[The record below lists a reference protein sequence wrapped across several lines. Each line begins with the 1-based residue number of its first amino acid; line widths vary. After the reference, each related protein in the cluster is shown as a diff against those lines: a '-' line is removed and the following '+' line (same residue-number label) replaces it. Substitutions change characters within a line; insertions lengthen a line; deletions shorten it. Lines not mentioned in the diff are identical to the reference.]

1 MWIFSLLWPFGTFIA
16 SIHRYKY
23 RNFVIAS
30 LGIAIM
36 YALCMQVT
44 ATASFDADITRN
56 LRNAADSQY
65 DSWGDIFLNK
75 DFLTSIISKLACY
88 VSDDL
93 RFLGVIFEILNTLMF
108 LRCIQIIETKVKS
121 YGLNMSPLWITV
133 LVLAFSFWE
142 INSLRFKLATTFYTW
157 CALEYFMNGNNRYKY
172 YSILSPFIHFGYF
185 IAVPPLLVYGW
196 LKDRTK
202 VVWMIFA
209 VSFFLTTPAV
219 SLYINNLSQEYMS
232 ESVAKNVDGY
242 ASERGLE
249 GMAERYAEGAR
260 TGNLNRAISRSMVD
274 IRNYT
279 VMACVGLLSLLC
291 YRSKNKNEEMVRIMN
306 YLLLFYSFSN
316 VANSNSQGVRFY
328 ATAALLAV
336 CFFIVFIAKSQMVN
350 VLSIAQK
357 RLCIIGC
364 IIVSIATLMN
374 LYIGRDAANLG
385 SVMFNNIIFRVISI
399 II

>member
-1 MWIFSLLWPFGTFIA
+1 MFSLLWPFGTFLA
-16 SIHRYKY
+16 SIRKYKY
-23 RNFVIAS
+23 RNFAIAS
-30 LGIAIM
+30 FGIAIM

-44 ATASFDADITRN
+44 STATFDADITRN
-56 LRNAADSQY
+56 LQNAADSQY
-65 DSWGDIFLNK
+65 KTWVDIFLEK
-75 DFLTSIISKLACY
+75 DFLTSIIGKLACY

-121 YGLNMSPLWITV
+121 YGLRMSPLWITI

-142 INSLRFKLATTFYTW
+142 INSLRFKLATTFYVW
-157 CALEYFMNGNNRYKY
+157 CALEYFMNEKSRFKY

-185 IAVPPLLVYGW
+185 IVVPPLLIYGW
-196 LKDRTK
+196 LKDRTI

-219 SLYINNLSQEYMS
+219 SLYINSMTQEYMS
-232 ESVAKNVDGY
+232 ESVANSVEGY

-260 TGNLNRAISRSMVD
+260 MGNLNRAISRSMVD

-291 YRSKNKNEEMVRIMN
+291 YRSKNKNKEMVRILN
-306 YLLLFYSFSN
+306 FLLLFYAFSN
-316 VANSNSQGVRFY
+316 VANSNSQGVRFF

-336 CFFIVFIAKSQMVN
+336 CFFIVFIAKSKNENAV
-350 VLSIAQK
+350 SITYK
-357 RLCIIGC
+357 RLYIIGC
-364 IIVSIATLMN
+364 FIVCLTTLMH

-385 SVMFNNIIFRVISI
+385 SVMFNNIIFKLISI
-399 II
+399 TV

>member
-1 MWIFSLLWPFGTFIA
+1 MWIYSLLWPFGTFIA

-209 VSFFLTTPAV
+209 VSFSLTTPAV
-219 SLYINNLSQEYMS
+219 SLYINSMSQEYMS
-232 ESVAKNVDGY
+232 ESVAQNVEGY

-249 GMAERYAEGAR
+249 GMAETYAEGAR
-260 TGNLNRAISRSMVD
+260 RGNLNRAISRSMVD

-291 YRSKNKNEEMVRIMN
+291 YRSKNKKEEMVRILN
-306 YLLLFYSFSN
+306 YLLLFYAFSN

-328 ATAALLAV
+328 ATAALLAS
-336 CFFIVFIAKSQMVN
+336 CFFIVFIAKSQNLNTV
-350 VLSIAQK
+350 SFAHK
-357 RLCIIGC
+357 RLYTIGC
-364 IIVSIATLMN
+364 FIVCITTLMN
-374 LYIGRDAANLG
+374 LYIGRDAANLS
-385 SVMFNNIIFRVISI
+385 SVMFNNIIFRLISI
-399 II
+399 I

>member
-1 MWIFSLLWPFGTFIA
+1 MWIFSLLWPFGTFLA
-16 SIHRYKY
+16 SIRKYKY
-23 RNFVIAS
+23 RNFAIAS
-30 LGIAIM
+30 FGIAIM

-44 ATASFDADITRN
+44 STATFDADITRN
-56 LRNAADSQY
+56 LQNAADSQY
-65 DSWGDIFLNK
+65 KTWVDIFLEK
-75 DFLTSIISKLACY
+75 DFLTSIIGKLACH

-121 YGLNMSPLWITV
+121 YGLRMSPLWITI

-142 INSLRFKLATTFYTW
+142 INSLRFKLATTFYVW
-157 CALEYFMNGNNRYKY
+157 CALEYFMNEKSRFKY

-185 IAVPPLLVYGW
+185 IVVPPLLIYGW
-196 LKDRTK
+196 LKDRTI

-219 SLYINNLSQEYMS
+219 SLYINSMTQEYMS
-232 ESVAKNVDGY
+232 ESVAKNVEGY

-260 TGNLNRAISRSMVD
+260 MGNLNRAISRSMVD

-291 YRSKNKNEEMVRIMN
+291 YRSKNKNKEMVRILN
-306 YLLLFYSFSN
+306 FLLLFYAFSN
-316 VANSNSQGVRFY
+316 VANSNSQGVRFF

-336 CFFIVFIAKSQMVN
+336 CFFIVFIAKSQNENAV
-350 VLSIAQK
+350 SITHK
-357 RLCIIGC
+357 RLFIIGC
-364 IIVSIATLMN
+364 FIVCLTTLIY

-385 SVMFNNIIFRVISI
+385 NVMFNNIIIRLISI

>member
-1 MWIFSLLWPFGTFIA
+1 MWIFSLLWPFGTFIV
-16 SIHRYKY
+16 SIRRYKY
-23 RNFVIAS
+23 SNFVIAS

-36 YALCMQVT
+36 YALCMQVS

-56 LRNAADSQY
+56 LQNAADSQY
-65 DSWGDIFLNK
+65 KTWGDIFLEK
-75 DFLTSIISKLACY
+75 DFFTSIVGKLACY

-108 LRCIQIIETKVKS
+108 LRCIQIIEKKVKS
-121 YGLNMSPLWITV
+121 YGLNMTSFWITV

-157 CALEYFMNGNNRYKY
+157 CALEYFLNGNNRFKY

-185 IAVPPLLVYGW
+185 IAVPPLIIYGW

-219 SLYINNLSQEYMS
+219 SLYINSMSQEYMS
-232 ESVAKNVDGY
+232 ESVAQNVEGY

-249 GMAERYAEGAR
+249 GMAETYAEGAR

-279 VMACVGLLSLLC
+279 VMACVGFLSLLC
-291 YRSKNKNEEMVRIMN
+291 YRGKNKNVEKVRILN
-306 YLLLFYSFSN
+306 YLLLFYAFSN

-328 ATAALLAV
+328 ATAALLAI
-336 CFFIVFIAKSQMVN
+336 CFFIIFIAKSQNVN
-350 VLSIAQK
+350 AVSSAHK
-357 RLCIIGC
+357 RLYTIGC
-364 IIVSIATLMN
+364 FIVCITTLMH
-374 LYIGRDAANLG
+374 LYIGRDAANLS
-385 SVMFNNIIFRVISI
+385 SVMFNNIIFRLISI
-399 II
+399 TI

>member
-1 MWIFSLLWPFGTFIA
+1 MWIFSLLWPFGTFLA
-16 SIHRYKY
+16 SIRKYKY
-23 RNFVIAS
+23 RNFAIAS
-30 LGIAIM
+30 FGIAIM

-44 ATASFDADITRN
+44 STATFDADITRN
-56 LRNAADSQY
+56 LQNAADSQY
-65 DSWGDIFLNK
+65 KTWVDIFLEK
-75 DFLTSIISKLACY
+75 DFLTSIIGKLACY

-121 YGLNMSPLWITV
+121 YGLRMSPLWITI

-142 INSLRFKLATTFYTW
+142 INSLRFKLATTFYVW
-157 CALEYFMNGNNRYKY
+157 CALEYFMNEKSRFKY

-185 IAVPPLLVYGW
+185 IVVPPLLIYGW
-196 LKDRTK
+196 LKDRTI

-219 SLYINNLSQEYMS
+219 SLYINSMTQEYMS
-232 ESVAKNVDGY
+232 ESVAKNVEGY

-260 TGNLNRAISRSMVD
+260 MGNLNRAISRSMVD

-291 YRSKNKNEEMVRIMN
+291 SRSKNKNKDMVRILN
-306 YLLLFYSFSN
+306 FLLLFYSFSN

-336 CFFIVFIAKSQMVN
+336 CFFIVFIAKSKNVN
-350 VLSIAQK
+350 AVSITHK
-357 RLCIIGC
+357 RLYIIGC
-364 IIVSIATLMN
+364 FIVCLTTLMH

-385 SVMFNNIIFRVISI
+385 SVMFNNIIFRLISI
-399 II
+399 TI

>member
-1 MWIFSLLWPFGTFIA
+1 MFSLLWPFGTFLA
-16 SIHRYKY
+16 SIRKYKY
-23 RNFVIAS
+23 RNFAIAS
-30 LGIAIM
+30 FGIAIM

-44 ATASFDADITRN
+44 STATFDADITRN
-56 LRNAADSQY
+56 LQNAADSQY
-65 DSWGDIFLNK
+65 KTWVDIFLEK
-75 DFLTSIISKLACY
+75 DFLTSIIGKLACH

-121 YGLNMSPLWITV
+121 YGLRMSPLWITI

-142 INSLRFKLATTFYTW
+142 INSLRFKLATTFYVW
-157 CALEYFMNGNNRYKY
+157 CALEYFMNEKSRFKY

-185 IAVPPLLVYGW
+185 IVVPPLLIYGW
-196 LKDRTK
+196 LKDRTI

-219 SLYINNLSQEYMS
+219 SLYINSMTQEYMS
-232 ESVAKNVDGY
+232 ESVAKNVEGY

-260 TGNLNRAISRSMVD
+260 MGNLNRAISRSMVD

-291 YRSKNKNEEMVRIMN
+291 YRSKNKNKEMVRILN
-306 YLLLFYSFSN
+306 FLLLFYAFSN
-316 VANSNSQGVRFY
+316 VANSNSQGARFF

-336 CFFIVFIAKSQMVN
+336 CFFIVFIAKSKNENAV
-350 VLSIAQK
+350 SITHK
-357 RLCIIGC
+357 RLYIIGC
-364 IIVSIATLMN
+364 FIVCLTTLMH

-385 SVMFNNIIFRVISI
+385 SVMFNNIIFRLISI
-399 II
+399 TI

>member
-1 MWIFSLLWPFGTFIA
+1 MWIFSLLWPFGTFIV
-16 SIHRYKY
+16 SIRRYKY

-44 ATASFDADITRN
+44 ATTTFDADITRN
-56 LRNAADSQY
+56 LQNAADSQY
-65 DSWGDIFLNK
+65 NSWSEIFSEK
-75 DFLTSIISKLACY
+75 DFLVSIIGKLACY

-108 LRCIQIIETKVKS
+108 LKCIKIIEKKINS
-121 YGLNMSPLWITV
+121 YGLSMLALWLTV

-157 CALEYFMNGNNRYKY
+157 CTLEYFINGNNRFKY

-185 IAVPPLLVYGW
+185 IVVPPLLIYNW
-196 LKDRTK
+196 LKDRTIL
-202 VVWMIFA
+202 VWIIFA
-209 VSFFLTTPAV
+209 TSFFLTTPAV
-219 SLYINNLSQEYMS
+219 SLYINSMSQEYMS
-232 ESVAKNVDGY
+232 ESVAESVDGY
-242 ASERGLE
+242 ASERGLA

-279 VMACVGLLSLLC
+279 VMACVGILSLL
-291 YRSKNKNEEMVRIMN
+291 YYFGKNKKKEFVRILN
-306 YLLLFYSFSN
+306 FLLLFYAFSN

-336 CFFIVFIAKSQMVN
+336 CFFIIFTAKSQQVN
-350 VLSIAQK
+350 FVSIAHK
-357 RLCIIGC
+357 RVFVIGYF
-364 IIVSIATLMN
+364 IVCLATLMN
-374 LYIGRDAANLG
+374 LYIGRDAANIG
-385 SVMFNNIIFRVISI
+385 SVMFNNIVIRVISI

>member
-1 MWIFSLLWPFGTFIA
+1 MWIYSLLWPFGTFIA

-88 VSDDL
+88 ASDDL

-209 VSFFLTTPAV
+209 VSFSLTTPAV
-219 SLYINNLSQEYMS
+219 SLYINSMSQEYMS
-232 ESVAKNVDGY
+232 ESVAQNVEGY

-249 GMAERYAEGAR
+249 GMAETYAEGAR
-260 TGNLNRAISRSMVD
+260 RGNLNRAISRSMVD

-291 YRSKNKNEEMVRIMN
+291 YRSKNKKEEMVRILN
-306 YLLLFYSFSN
+306 YLLLFYAFSN

-328 ATAALLAV
+328 ATAALLAS
-336 CFFIVFIAKSQMVN
+336 CFFIVFIAKSQNLNAV
-350 VLSIAQK
+350 SFAHK
-357 RLCIIGC
+357 RLYTIGC
-364 IIVSIATLMN
+364 FIVCITTLMH
-374 LYIGRDAANLG
+374 LYIGRDAANLS
-385 SVMFNNIIFRVISI
+385 SVMFNNIIFRLISMI
-399 II
+399 

>member
-1 MWIFSLLWPFGTFIA
+1 MWIFSLLWPFGTFIV
-16 SIHRYKY
+16 SIRRYKY

-44 ATASFDADITRN
+44 ATTTFDADITRN
-56 LRNAADSQY
+56 LQNAADSQY
-65 DSWGDIFLNK
+65 NSWGDIFLEK
-75 DFLTSIISKLACY
+75 DFLTSVIGKLACY

-108 LRCIQIIETKVKS
+108 LRCIQIIEKKVKS
-121 YGLNMSPLWITV
+121 YGLNMTSFWITV
-133 LVLAFSFWE
+133 LVLAFCFWE

-157 CALEYFMNGNNRYKY
+157 CALEYFLNGNIRFKY

-185 IAVPPLLVYGW
+185 IAVPPLLIYGW
-196 LKDRTK
+196 LKDRTI
-202 VVWMIFA
+202 VVWIIFA

-219 SLYINNLSQEYMS
+219 SLYINSMSQEYMS
-232 ESVAKNVDGY
+232 ESVAESVDGY

-260 TGNLNRAISRSMVD
+260 TGNLNRAISRSVVD

-279 VMACVGLLSLLC
+279 VMACVGFLSLLC
-291 YRSKNKNEEMVRIMN
+291 YFGKNKKREFVRILN
-306 YLLLFYSFSN
+306 FLLLFYAFSN
-316 VANSNSQGVRFY
+316 VANSNSQGQRFY

-336 CFFIVFIAKSQMVN
+336 CFFIIFIAKSQQVK
-350 VLSIAQK
+350 VVPIAHK
-357 RLCIIGC
+357 RVFVIGC
-364 IIVSIATLMN
+364 YIVCITTLMY
-374 LYIGRDAANLG
+374 LYIGRDAANLS
-385 SVMFNNIIFRVISI
+385 SVMFNNIIIRLISI
-399 II
+399 NI

>member
-1 MWIFSLLWPFGTFIA
+1 MFSLLWPFGTFLA
-16 SIHRYKY
+16 SICKYKY
-23 RNFVIAS
+23 RNFAIAS

-44 ATASFDADITRN
+44 STAIFDADITRN
-56 LRNAADSQY
+56 LQNAADSQY
-65 DSWGDIFLNK
+65 KTWVDIFLEK
-75 DFLTSIISKLACY
+75 DFLTSVIGKLACY

-108 LRCIQIIETKVKS
+108 LRCILIIETKVKS
-121 YGLNMSPLWITV
+121 YGLSMSPLCITV

-142 INSLRFKLATTFYTW
+142 INSLRFTLATTFYVW
-157 CALEYFMNGNNRYKY
+157 CTLEYFMNGKSRFKY
-172 YSILSPFIHFGYF
+172 YSILAPFIHFGYF
-185 IAVPPLLVYGW
+185 IAVPALIIYGW

-219 SLYINNLSQEYMS
+219 SLYINSMTQEYMS
-232 ESVAKNVDGY
+232 ESVANSVEGY

-260 TGNLNRAISRSMVD
+260 MGNLNRAISRSMVD

-291 YRSKNKNEEMVRIMN
+291 SRSKNKNKDMVRILN
-306 YLLLFYSFSN
+306 YLLLFYAFSN
-316 VANSNSQGVRFY
+316 LANSNSQGVRFY

-336 CFFIVFIAKSQMVN
+336 CFFILFIAKSKN
-350 VLSIAQK
+350 VDELSITYK
-357 RLCIIGC
+357 RLYIIGC
-364 IIVSIATLMN
+364 FIVCITTLMH

-385 SVMFNNIIFRVISI
+385 SVMFNNIIFRLISI
-399 II
+399 NI

>member
-1 MWIFSLLWPFGTFIA
+1 MWIYALLWPFGTFIA
-16 SIHRYKY
+16 SIRRYKY
-23 RNFVIAS
+23 SKFVIAS

-36 YALCMQVT
+36 YALCMQVNS
-44 ATASFDADITRN
+44 TASFDADITRN

-65 DSWGDIFLNK
+65 KTWADIFLEK
-75 DFLTSIISKLACY
+75 DFLTSIVGKLACY

-93 RFLGVIFEILNTLMF
+93 RFLGVIFEILNTAMF
-108 LRCIQIIETKVKS
+108 LRCVQIIEKKVNS
-121 YGLNMSPLWITV
+121 YGSKISPLWIVV

-142 INSLRFKLATTFYTW
+142 INSLRFKLATTFYVW
-157 CALEYFMNGNNRYKY
+157 CVLEYFFNGKKGFKY
-172 YSILSPFIHFGYF
+172 LSLLSPFIHFGYF
-185 IAVPPLLVYGW
+185 IVVPPLLIYDW

-209 VSFFLTTPAV
+209 FSFFLTTPTV
-219 SLYINNLSQEYMS
+219 SLYINSMSQEYMS
-232 ESVAKNVDGY
+232 ESVAKNVEGY

-249 GMAERYAEGAR
+249 GMAETYAEGAHK
-260 TGNLNRAISRSMVD
+260 GNLNRAISRSMVD

-291 YRSKNKNEEMVRIMN
+291 YRSKNKNEEMVRILN

-336 CFFIVFIAKSQMVN
+336 CFFIVFIAK
-350 VLSIAQK
+350 AQK
-357 RLCIIGC
+357 ENDISITHKRLYYIACLIVCIT
-364 IIVSIATLMN
+364 TLLY
-374 LYIGRDAANLG
+374 LYIGRDAANLS
-385 SVMFNNIIFRVISI
+385 SVMFNNIIFRLISI
-399 II
+399 NI

>member
-1 MWIFSLLWPFGTFIA
+1 MWIFSLLWPFGTFIV
-16 SIHRYKY
+16 SIRRYKY
-23 RNFVIAS
+23 SNFVIAS

-36 YALCMQVT
+36 YALCMQVS

-56 LRNAADSQY
+56 LQNAADSQY
-65 DSWGDIFLNK
+65 KTWGDIFLEK
-75 DFLTSIISKLACY
+75 DFFTSIVGKLACY

-108 LRCIQIIETKVKS
+108 LRCIQIIEKKVKS
-121 YGLNMSPLWITV
+121 YGLNMTSFWITV

-157 CALEYFMNGNNRYKY
+157 CALEYFLNGNNRFKY

-185 IAVPPLLVYGW
+185 IAVPPLIIYGW

-219 SLYINNLSQEYMS
+219 SLYINSMSQEYMS
-232 ESVAKNVDGY
+232 ESVAQNVEGY

-249 GMAERYAEGAR
+249 GMAETYAEGAR

-279 VMACVGLLSLLC
+279 VMACVGFLSLLC
-291 YRSKNKNEEMVRIMN
+291 YRGKNKNVEKVRILN
-306 YLLLFYSFSN
+306 YLLLFYAFSN

-328 ATAALLAV
+328 ATAALLAI
-336 CFFIVFIAKSQMVN
+336 CFFIVFIAKSKN
-350 VLSIAQK
+350 VDELSITHK
-357 RLCIIGC
+357 RLFIIGC
-364 IIVSIATLMN
+364 FIVCLTTLIY

-385 SVMFNNIIFRVISI
+385 NVMFNNIIIRLISI

>member
-1 MWIFSLLWPFGTFIA
+1 MWIFSLLWPFGTFIV
-16 SIHRYKY
+16 SIRRYKY

-56 LRNAADSQY
+56 LQNAADSQY
-65 DSWGDIFLNK
+65 NSWSEIFSEK
-75 DFLTSIISKLACY
+75 DFLVSIIGKLSCY

-108 LRCIQIIETKVKS
+108 LKCIQIIETKINS
-121 YGLNMSPLWITV
+121 YGLSMLALWLTV

-157 CALEYFMNGNNRYKY
+157 CTLEYFINGNSRFKY

-185 IAVPPLLVYGW
+185 IVVPPLLIYNW
-196 LKDRTK
+196 LKDRTIL
-202 VVWMIFA
+202 VWIIFA
-209 VSFFLTTPAV
+209 TSFFLTTPAV
-219 SLYINNLSQEYMS
+219 SLYINSLSQEYMS
-232 ESVAKNVDGY
+232 ESVAESVDGY

-249 GMAERYAEGAR
+249 GMASVYEEGAR

-279 VMACVGLLSLLC
+279 VMACVGILSLL
-291 YRSKNKNEEMVRIMN
+291 YFFGKNKKKEFVRILN
-306 YLLLFYSFSN
+306 FLLLFYAFSN

-336 CFFIVFIAKSQMVN
+336 CFFIIFIAKSQQVN
-350 VLSIAQK
+350 VVPIAHK
-357 RLCIIGC
+357 RVFVIGC
-364 IIVSIATLMN
+364 FIVCLATLMN
-374 LYIGRDAANLG
+374 LYIGREAANLN
-385 SVMFNNIIFRVISI
+385 SVMFNNIIFKIISI
-399 II
+399 

>member
-1 MWIFSLLWPFGTFIA
+1 MFSLLWPFGTFLA
-16 SIHRYKY
+16 SIRKYKY
-23 RNFVIAS
+23 RNFAIAS
-30 LGIAIM
+30 FGIAIM

-44 ATASFDADITRN
+44 STAIFNADITRN
-56 LRNAADSQY
+56 LQYAADSQY
-65 DSWGDIFLNK
+65 KTWVDIFLEK
-75 DFLTSIISKLACY
+75 DFLTSIIGKLACY

-121 YGLNMSPLWITV
+121 YGLRMSPLWITI

-142 INSLRFKLATTFYTW
+142 INSLRFKLATTFYVW
-157 CALEYFMNGNNRYKY
+157 CALEYFMNEKSRFKY
-172 YSILSPFIHFGYF
+172 YSILAPFIHFGYF
-185 IAVPPLLVYGW
+185 IVVPPLLIYGW
-196 LKDRTK
+196 LKDRTI

-219 SLYINNLSQEYMS
+219 SLYINSMTQEYMS
-232 ESVAKNVDGY
+232 ESVAKNVEGY

-260 TGNLNRAISRSMVD
+260 MGNLNRAISRSMVD

-291 YRSKNKNEEMVRIMN
+291 YRSKNKNKEMVRILN
-306 YLLLFYSFSN
+306 FLLLFYAFSN
-316 VANSNSQGVRFY
+316 VANSNSQGVRFF

-336 CFFIVFIAKSQMVN
+336 CFFIVFIAKSKNVN
-350 VLSIAQK
+350 AVSITHK
-357 RLCIIGC
+357 RLFIIGC
-364 IIVSIATLMN
+364 FIVCLTTLIY

-385 SVMFNNIIFRVISI
+385 NVMFNNIIIRLISI